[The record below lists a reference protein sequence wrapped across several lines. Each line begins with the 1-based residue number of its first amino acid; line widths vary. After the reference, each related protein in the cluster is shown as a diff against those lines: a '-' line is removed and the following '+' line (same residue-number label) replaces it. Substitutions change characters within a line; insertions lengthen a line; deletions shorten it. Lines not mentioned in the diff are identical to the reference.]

1 MEMREQRQHGV
12 YGLTVK
18 KPRLV
23 AWHLLCLLIALALVG
38 ILLAGCGQPT
48 PTPPISPTSPPAE
61 PTLPSAP
68 ITGPASTPPTDTRPP
83 SVTPKE
89 EEEIDFVWMVES
101 GVRLEDATI
110 PYIHRLADGRFRM
123 YYGGAG
129 GILSAISEDGLT
141 FQKEAGIRVPSGSPG
156 SPEVIVSD
164 PTLVGL
170 KDGRMRMYYKGAS
183 GPGGPGQ
190 SVHSIFSAISSDGL
204 NFEKESIRIDSQQT
218 SDRGWASVP
227 EAIVLPDG
235 RVRIYYVSDGLDVK
249 HGIVSAISSDG
260 LNFTKEETKLTG
272 FVDPALVRLA
282 DGRYLMVAIA
292 FPLGPEGR
300 LTDAEPGIYSFT
312 SQDGIDFNER
322 RLVLAGENNID
333 PTIVDIGE
341 GVYRI
346 YYWNAME
353 QPPAIKSITGRLK

>member
-1 MEMREQRQHGV
+1 
-12 YGLTVK
+12 
-18 KPRLV
+18 
-23 AWHLLCLLIALALVG
+23 
-38 ILLAGCGQPT
+38 
-48 PTPPISPTSPPAE
+48 
-61 PTLPSAP
+61 
-68 ITGPASTPPTDTRPP
+68 
-83 SVTPKE
+83 
-89 EEEIDFVWMVES
+89 MVEL
-101 GVRLEDATI
+101 GVRLEDATV
-110 PYIHRLADGRFRM
+110 PYIHRLADGRFRI

-141 FQKEAGIRVPSGSPG
+141 FQKEAGIRVPSGSLG
-156 SPEVIVSD
+156 SAEVIVSD
-164 PTLVGL
+164 PTLVVL

-190 SVHSIFSAISSDGL
+190 SVHSIF
-204 NFEKESIRIDSQQT
+204 
-218 SDRGWASVP
+218 
-227 EAIVLPDG
+227 
-235 RVRIYYVSDGLDVK
+235 
-249 HGIVSAISSDG
+249 SAISSDG

-312 SQDGIDFNER
+312 SQDGINFKER
-322 RLVLAGENNID
+322 RVVLAGENNID